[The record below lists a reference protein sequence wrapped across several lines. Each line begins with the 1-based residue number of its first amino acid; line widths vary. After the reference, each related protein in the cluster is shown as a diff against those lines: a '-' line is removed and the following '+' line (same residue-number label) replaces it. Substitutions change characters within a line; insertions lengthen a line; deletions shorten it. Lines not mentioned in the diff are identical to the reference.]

1 MRDAALIPSKT
12 HGKHKILSWMSG
24 GVTEETKFYEKKFFL
39 MWVFIKF
46 FEQNADTSHSGKA
59 VPTNKK

>member
-1 MRDAALIPSKT
+1 
-12 HGKHKILSWMSG
+12 MSG